1 MRHAC
6 LTLALGLALLG
17 FAALAQGQTPSAG
30 PPFAAL
36 DTDKSG
42 RMTLD
47 EVLAHAKKQGAG
59 VAPFRISDAD
69 LDGDGRLSAEE
80 QRKAGVQGLEGFGA
94 VDLKELDVHGDGY
107 VSRED
112 LDEFFRRKHREAF
125 ARADAD
131 QDGAL
136 RPDEFVLYRF

>member
-6 LTLALGLALLG
+6 LALALGLSLLG
-17 FAALAQGQTPSAG
+17 FAALAQGQTPPAK

-36 DTDKSG
+36 DTDKNG
-42 RMTLD
+42 RLTLD
-47 EVLAHAKKQGAG
+47 EVLAHAKKQSAR

-80 QRKAGVQGLEGFGA
+80 QRKAGIQGLEGFGA

-131 QDGAL
+131 QDGVL
-136 RPDEFVLYRF
+136 RPDEFVLFRF